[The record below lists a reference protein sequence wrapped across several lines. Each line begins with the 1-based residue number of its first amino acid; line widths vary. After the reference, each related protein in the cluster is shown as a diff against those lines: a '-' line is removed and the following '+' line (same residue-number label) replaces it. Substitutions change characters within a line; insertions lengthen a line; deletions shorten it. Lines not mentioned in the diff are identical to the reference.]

1 MIRGSVTLASSVA
14 KTCQKNRQP
23 FLKLINISSVK
34 RNDIRTVVWICHF
47 YDLISRLLLS
57 FNFDRGDISKTRE
70 CFITF
75 NSEHLEF
82 HPKFSAA
89 AAFFN
94 SLLGV
99 WKCDETH
106 SLVFNILS
114 CYSISSKTK

>member
-1 MIRGSVTLASSVA
+1 M
-14 KTCQKNRQP
+14 
-23 FLKLINISSVK
+23 
-34 RNDIRTVVWICHF
+34 VWICHF

-99 WKCDETH
+99 WKCDETL
-106 SLVFNILS
+106 SRVQYLKLLFNFEQNEIDVLS
-114 CYSISSKTK
+114 AVVSKAFICH